1 MKNQSANKAKGLSK
15 EEISAMKDR
24 LKELND
30 SKNPADRERA
40 VSEAIAAMPEPDR
53 TMGKRLNA
61 IIRAAAPS
69 LLPRLWYG
77 MPAYAKGEDIVCFFQ
92 PASKFKVRYL
102 ALGFSDIANLDEGN
116 IWPVTY
122 AIKKLTPAEE
132 AKIAALVKKAISK

>member
-1 MKNQSANKAKGLSK
+1 MKKAGLSK
-15 EEISAMKDR
+15 EEVNAMR
-24 LKELND
+24 EHLKELND

-53 TMGKRLNA
+53 ALGKRLHA
-61 IIRAAAPS
+61 LIKATAPN

-102 ALGFSDIANLDEGN
+102 TLGFSDSANLDDGN

-122 AIKKLTPAEE
+122 AIMKLTPAEE
-132 AKIAALVKKAISK
+132 AKIVALVKKAVGK